1 MIESMEPREKQGAE
15 EASPIEK
22 DRSELPAAS
31 IPACGT
37 LCDAFWWA
45 RRSQPPKSAD

>member
-1 MIESMEPREKQGAE
+1 MIDLMERENDARQESPSTDKER
-15 EASPIEK
+15 
-22 DRSELPAAS
+22 DELPVAY

-45 RRSQPPKSAD
+45 RRSEPTKSSD